1 MISVRGRVYEM
12 VHTVLGYWLTRPY
25 GIHNLKSKINMTIT
39 QINQPRAVTPHGI
52 LVELLQSTLQLAQSS
67 NTSAEVLTSLQ
78 QIYNLAAGLEPYIG
92 EYTTNE
98 SPGLTALA
106 QKTSSEDW
114 SKRFSDGE
122 TVRQLEQEMLSGHV
136 EGQTLKMFVYLTKAK
151 RVLEVG
157 MFTGYS
163 ALAMAEALPD
173 DGKLVA
179 CEVDAYVASFAQACF
194 QNSPHGN
201 KISVEVAPALETLRK
216 LAQNGESFDLIFIDA
231 DKKEYI
237 EYFHTILDS
246 TLLAPGGLICVDN
259 TLMQGQVYLPNEQRS
274 VNGKAITEFNQVVA
288 NDSRVEQVILPLRDG
303 VTLIRRI

>member
-1 MISVRGRVYEM
+1 MTKIPDNFRSCRESNKN
-12 VHTVLGYWLTRPY
+12 P
-25 GIHNLKSKINMTIT
+25 KSQIPNRMTNTIE
-39 QINQPRAVTPHGI
+39 NKPRAVTPHGI
-52 LVELLQSTLQLAQSS
+52 IVELLQSTLQLAQSS
-67 NTSAEVLTSLQ
+67 NTSQEVLTSLQ
-78 QIYNLAAGLEPYIG
+78 HIYKLAAGLEPYIG
-92 EYTTNE
+92 DYTTNE
-98 SPGLTALA
+98 SEALA
-106 QKTSSEDW
+106 ALAKKTSTEDW

-179 CEVDAYVASFAQACF
+179 CEVDSYVASFAQACF
-194 QNSPHGN
+194 ENSPSGN
-201 KISVEVAPALETLRK
+201 KISVEVAPALGTLRK

-246 TLLAPGGLICVDN
+246 SLLAPGGLICVDN
-259 TLMQGQVYLPNEQRS
+259 TLMQGQVYLPSDQRS
-274 VNGKAITEFNQVVA
+274 ANGKAIAEFNQVVA